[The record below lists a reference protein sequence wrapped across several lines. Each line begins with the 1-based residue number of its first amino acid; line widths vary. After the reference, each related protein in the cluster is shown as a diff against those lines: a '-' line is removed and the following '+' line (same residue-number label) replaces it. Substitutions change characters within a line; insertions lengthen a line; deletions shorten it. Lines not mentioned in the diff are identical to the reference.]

1 VRALQL
7 KAFDKFLAARR
18 KILHAEA
25 HGTWSSGKAMLSKVN
40 VVFVVIA
47 GRQNVL
53 FLPCGHLS
61 SCHLCVSS
69 LWARRL
75 FDDLEFLCTNC
86 QTAVDSVAS
95 RSRKD
100 LNASPIL
107 FFIWR
112 DSRYL
117 ARSKSIAIFNGADG
131 GDALKYSTKL
141 ILSKNLHVLSVK
153 TS

>member
-1 VRALQL
+1 
-7 KAFDKFLAARR
+7 
-18 KILHAEA
+18 
-25 HGTWSSGKAMLSKVN
+25 MLSKVN
-40 VVFVVIA
+40 VVCVVIA

-75 FDDLEFLCTNC
+75 FDDLEILCTNC

-117 ARSKSIAIFNGADG
+117 ARSK
-131 GDALKYSTKL
+131 ALQFSMVQMGEML
-141 ILSKNLHVLSVK
+141 
-153 TS
+153 